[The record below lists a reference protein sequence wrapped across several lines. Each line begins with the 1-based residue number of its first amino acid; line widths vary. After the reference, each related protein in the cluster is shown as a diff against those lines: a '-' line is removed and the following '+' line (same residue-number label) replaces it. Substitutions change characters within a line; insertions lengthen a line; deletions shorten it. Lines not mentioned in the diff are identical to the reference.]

1 MKGFDFKKVL
11 PYVGIILA
19 FLCISY
25 AYTPQVLK
33 GEVVNQSDISSW
45 QGMAHEI
52 LEHNEQNP
60 NDKAL
65 WTNSMFGGMPATSIS
80 VIYDGDYT
88 QPIYK
93 ALFWGERPAS
103 YFFLCMVG
111 GFLLM
116 LSFGC
121 NVWLAAL
128 GGIAMAFC
136 SYNMQIMQVGH
147 NSKMVAIAFMPWV
160 LAAVVF
166 AYRKCA
172 FWGGVLFA
180 FALSFEIKANHPQIT
195 YYLAMIIFGYAIWQ
209 LCAAIKDKVLPKFIK
224 TSLILL
230 ITGLIGIATNINHLW
245 PTYEYAQH
253 TMRGGSELVA
263 EGSSAEG
270 AESGKK
276 SRSGLDLEYATSWSY
291 GIEETANLLIPNFN
305 GGASSGELGRNSET
319 YDALRKNGYNAEQII
334 KALPLYWGPQP
345 FTAGPMYMGAISI
358 FLCVLGFFVL
368 KGGMKWWVGGVSLLA
383 LMLSWGY
390 HFMPMSQLF
399 FNYAPLYNK
408 FRTVSMI
415 LVILQVLIPLLGVVT
430 ANELLFK
437 SDKYEKN
444 RVQKGFCWALV
455 FTAGFSLIFMIVP
468 SLAGSFSSASDAQ
481 LPQVLAESLEQDR
494 ASLLRSDALRSII
507 YIVVAAGI
515 LWMGYIKKL
524 KGIHVAALLVLLV
537 TIDLWSV
544 GKRYL
549 NDSHFVTKRE
559 FGNAFNLRPVDKHI
573 LEDKDPDYR
582 VLDLSVNTFNDA
594 YVSYHHKTIGGYSPA
609 KLQRYQDMIEH
620 HISREIGAISS
631 DMQGVRTIQD
641 AQNALGNYPV
651 LNMLNTRYIVI
662 DGNAPALYNTN
673 ALGNAWYVTNVAK
686 AANANEE
693 IAMLESIDPAHEA
706 IIAQEFIAP
715 EYLGEFYN
723 TVANSRGNSCYFPV
737 DSAATIALESYSPN
751 RLVYTFTSATP
762 AIALFSEVFYKDGW
776 KAVVKSN
783 GQDKESKIF
792 RANYILRGLLL
803 PAGSGEIEFT
813 FEPESFTKGETYSR
827 IASILL
833 FAMAIGGAAY
843 AFARRGKKEGK

>member
-1 MKGFDFKKVL
+1 
-11 PYVGIILA
+11 
-19 FLCISY
+19 
-25 AYTPQVLK
+25 
-33 GEVVNQSDISSW
+33 
-45 QGMAHEI
+45 
-52 LEHNEQNP
+52 
-60 NDKAL
+60 
-65 WTNSMFGGMPATSIS
+65 
-80 VIYDGDYT
+80 
-88 QPIYK
+88 
-93 ALFWGERPAS
+93 
-103 YFFLCMVG
+103 
-111 GFLLM
+111 
-116 LSFGC
+116 
-121 NVWLAAL
+121 
-128 GGIAMAFC
+128 
-136 SYNMQIMQVGH
+136 
-147 NSKMVAIAFMPWV
+147 
-160 LAAVVF
+160 
-166 AYRKCA
+166 
-172 FWGGVLFA
+172 
-180 FALSFEIKANHPQIT
+180 
-195 YYLAMIIFGYAIWQ
+195 
-209 LCAAIKDKVLPKFIK
+209 
-224 TSLILL
+224 
-230 ITGLIGIATNINHLW
+230 
-245 PTYEYAQH
+245 
-253 TMRGGSELVA
+253 
-263 EGSSAEG
+263 
-270 AESGKK
+270 
-276 SRSGLDLEYATSWSY
+276 
-291 GIEETANLLIPNFN
+291 
-305 GGASSGELGRNSET
+305 
-319 YDALRKNGYNAEQII
+319 
-334 KALPLYWGPQP
+334 
-345 FTAGPMYMGAISI
+345 
-358 FLCVLGFFVL
+358 
-368 KGGMKWWVGGVSLLA
+368 
-383 LMLSWGY
+383 
-390 HFMPMSQLF
+390 
-399 FNYAPLYNK
+399 
-408 FRTVSMI
+408 
-415 LVILQVLIPLLGVVT
+415 
-430 ANELLFK
+430 
-437 SDKYEKN
+437 
-444 RVQKGFCWALV
+444 
-455 FTAGFSLIFMIVP
+455 
-468 SLAGSFSSASDAQ
+468 
-481 LPQVLAESLEQDR
+481 
-494 ASLLRSDALRSII
+494 
-507 YIVVAAGI
+507 
-515 LWMGYIKKL
+515 MGYIKKL

-573 LEDKDPDYR
+573 LADKDPDYR

-723 TVANSRGNSCYFPV
+723 PVANSRGNSCYFPV

-783 GQDKESKIF
+783 GQEKESKIF